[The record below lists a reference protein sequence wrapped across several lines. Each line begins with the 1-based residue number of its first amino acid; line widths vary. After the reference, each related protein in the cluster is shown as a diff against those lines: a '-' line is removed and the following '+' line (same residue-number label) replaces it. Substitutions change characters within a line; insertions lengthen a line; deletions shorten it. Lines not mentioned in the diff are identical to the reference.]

1 MSWIKNAFIDIAVT
15 AVILAYAFTTAIWG
29 WWIIAIY
36 TPLML
41 LLKVFALSGA
51 ASNVQRKADSVPS
64 WFYHVLYGVNVALL
78 LYSSFVYAAIGW
90 AAIWILSTIAESQSR
105 PQKKK

>member
-1 MSWIKNAFIDIAVT
+1 MTWIKNAVIDVAIT
-15 AVILAYAFTTAIWG
+15 AVIVAYTLTLAAWG

-41 LLKVFALSGA
+41 LLKIFALSGA
-51 ASNVQRKADSVPS
+51 AVNVQRKADSVPS
-64 WFYHVLYGVNVALL
+64 WFYHVLYGLNVALL
-78 LYSSFVYAAIGW
+78 LYSAFVYAAIGW

-105 PQKKK
+105 PKAKK